1 MVSQLEGRSQVDSLS
16 GLSYL
21 PSYRGPDT
29 QRAQEVLLKQL
40 VSFQHFNLLVLTFR
54 RESVRPES
62 LAGAC
67 TAVSLMSSLTL
78 RGQGSRRPQQAAE
91 HTGRNA
97 AEMLPGHLEESSPEP
112 ASISASACGSGRLP
126 GLIFHCEKK
135 CSRRNR
141 VATWTGAPSPSQA
154 QASLPSSDPPRPEAK
169 AVSQHPASRGCGA
182 AVCSANAA
190 PTPEIRLGSCPPE
203 RWVLNSVDC
212 SLLDCVSMCF
222 LLLQRGAEG
231 LWEARAD
238 TKDRPGSRE
247 VSLGAVRTQLGIEG

>member
-1 MVSQLEGRSQVDSLS
+1 MWREEEGPSQGCLRGTVTGWTRSPASISPSLRDGMAGKTWVVSQLEGRSQVDSLS

-29 QRAQEVLLKQL
+29 QRVQEVLLKQL

-54 RESVRPES
+54 RESVRPGS
-62 LAGAC
+62 LPGAC
-67 TAVSLMSSLTL
+67 TAVSLMCVTL
-78 RGQGSRRPQQAAE
+78 GGQGSGRPQQAAE

-97 AEMLPGHLEESSPEP
+97 AEKLPGHLEESSPEP

-154 QASLPSSDPPRPEAK
+154 QASLPSSDPPRPEAE

-190 PTPEIRLGSCPPE
+190 PTPRDQTWFLPPGALGLEKC
-203 RWVLNSVDC
+203 
-212 SLLDCVSMCF
+212 
-222 LLLQRGAEG
+222 
-231 LWEARAD
+231 
-238 TKDRPGSRE
+238 
-247 VSLGAVRTQLGIEG
+247 